1 MTTSNTPR
9 RQLIGRNAAIA
20 RIVSG
25 IDGTHVG
32 MGIVIA
38 PRRVLTCAHVVNQAL
53 GRDDGSTVQPD
64 ERLLL
69 EFPLHT
75 IHASRVAA
83 VSAWHPINSAGRPGD
98 VAVLTLIETEK
109 DIEAEIGVG
118 IFADVS
124 GRTIDG
130 DPLSV
135 YGIVAGERT
144 GEHVKA
150 RFVGFARESLAQAD
164 STGEGSRLIRPGFSG
179 AAVFDERE
187 QAIVGLTQGLKIDSH
202 LAARGA
208 SDAPKA
214 AVILPALQLAEFV
227 VDLPLEER
235 ARPAWFAPVWSL
247 VATALFVFSIAH
259 IWVTQQG
266 TGWINGLAL
275 ESRHPQ
281 VAAFYG
287 MHLIALLGLIVSW
300 LLLLYVRDFARSHWS
315 QRVPPLPFFH
325 DRWAPVGR
333 RVMGA
338 VVIALFVVVP
348 VYTQAHLLRK
358 FHGEGNVY
366 AHVGTFGIAAWG
378 AEGPRDCVGGGFCM
392 HADAGLY
399 SVMRA
404 APGAPGGYFDYAYKY
419 GEPRA
424 GLELEAVT
432 FFPGI
437 QPAFIIALN
446 AWSAVLLFAW
456 LRLLVRPAA
465 DARATNVTKA
475 SPPCESA

>member
-1 MTTSNTPR
+1 MTSSDKPR

-20 RIVSG
+20 RIVSA
-25 IDGTHVG
+25 IDDAHVG
-32 MGIVIA
+32 MGIVIG

-53 GRDDGSTVQPD
+53 GLDEDSTMQPTG
-64 ERLLL
+64 RLLL
-69 EFPLHT
+69 EFPLQT
-75 IHASRVAA
+75 IHTSRVAA
-83 VSAWHPINSAGRPGD
+83 VSVWHPIDTAGKPGD
-98 VAVLTLIETEK
+98 VAVLTLIESEK
-109 DIEAEIGVG
+109 DIEAEIGVA
-118 IFADVS
+118 ILADVS

-150 RFVGFARESLAQAD
+150 RFVGFARGSLAQAD
-164 STGEGSRLIRPGFSG
+164 STGEGGRLIRPGFSG

-187 QAIVGLTQGLKIDSH
+187 QAVVGLTQSLKIDSH
-202 LAARGA
+202 RAAREA
-208 SDAPKA
+208 LKEVPRA

-247 VATALFVFSIAH
+247 VATALLVFSIAH
-259 IWVTQQG
+259 IWVTQHG
-266 TGWINGLAL
+266 TGWISRLAL

-281 VAAFYG
+281 VAALYG

-325 DRWAPVGR
+325 DLWAPGGR

-348 VYTQAHLLRK
+348 AYTQGHLLRK
-358 FHGEGNVY
+358 FHGQGNVY

-378 AEGPRDCVGGGFCM
+378 AAGPRDCVGGDFCM
-392 HADAGLY
+392 HPDAGRY

-446 AWSAVLLFAW
+446 VWSAVLLFGW
-456 LRLLVRPAA
+456 LRLLVRPVA
-465 DARATNVTKA
+465 DARGRT
-475 SPPCESA
+475 